1 MIEITAIKHNNTM
14 LWNNWASVDAP
25 VVSCTDNV
33 VTMTCST
40 NGATIHYSTNG
51 GTTYSVY
58 STPITISAQTTYI
71 AYATKSGM
79 NDSVSTTYTAIY
91 KTPIES
97 PLRIDKRSDVGTRTV
112 SLTKNGNAPEIN
124 LEYSFNNSTWQ
135 TWTPDSS
142 GNRTMSLPA
151 NTSMFIRGN
160 NPNGLAGS
168 TGDDFYSFSCDKN
181 YGIAGD
187 IRSLVSHYEVD
198 TLPYM
203 CFRGLFKNSTTLS
216 AADYSRIESTNLGRY
231 CYSQMFFGCTNLLRA
246 PHNLPASIVSERAY
260 DYMFYGCTSLEVMPI
275 IAATTFG
282 KNACRAMFY
291 GCTSLTQQWTS
302 TTPSV
307 GTRGNIGFTIASS
320 DTNSFQDMFR
330 GCSSLVNASG
340 ITATQ
345 TNNWKESVCNAMFR
359 DCSALTSA
367 PSITFGSFA
376 SGSSHC
382 QGMFHGCT
390 SLVSTPN
397 IHLNAPTLYG
407 LTYKNMYYGCTH
419 LTTAPEIKATTM
431 FADTNNGSLAI
442 MFYNCSSLTYIK
454 VNFTN
459 WNSGNYT
466 NSWTYGLPSSGRF
479 DCPSGLAQTKNAS
492 GNTTNPHY
500 IPYNWGINQNKLAK
514 PTVSCSNNV
523 VTMSCSTSGATIKY
537 STNGGS
543 SYSTY
548 SSPITISATTTY
560 TVYATKSGMFDSDTT
575 TYTATYTAPKLP
587 DPTITFSYVN
597 GINKATIETP
607 GISGVTYYVNKA
619 TGNSALSCSDIN
631 APNAH
636 GTSQFRGT
644 GTGDNSTFTINVA
657 EYVRHCG
664 IKVLSVKSGYRDSDI
679 TCKTYDH

>member
-1 MIEITAIKHNNTM
+1 MILIGNKTPESITIGGKEVASIAINNETV
-14 LWNNWASVDAP
+14 WTSSQEEPVDDP
-25 VVSCTDNV
+25 VVTCVDNV

-40 NGATIHYSTNG
+40 SGASINYSTDG

-58 STPITISAQTTYI
+58 STPITISATTNYTVYASKDGMTDSNVVTYTATFKETVATPVVSCTDNVVTMSCSTNGATIHYSTNGGSSYSVYSSPITISANTTYTV
-71 AYATKSGM
+71 YATKSGM
-79 NDSVSTTYTAIY
+79 FDSSTTTYTAIY

-112 SLTKNGNAPEIN
+112 TLTKNGNAPEIN

-151 NTSMFIRGN
+151 STSMFIRGN
-160 NPNGLAGS
+160 NPNGLATS
-168 TGDDFYSFSCDKN
+168 GDDFYSFSCDKN

-198 TLPYM
+198 TLPDY

-231 CYSQMFFGCTNLLRA
+231 CYSQIFYGCTNLLRA
-246 PHNLPASIVSERAY
+246 PHSLPASIVSERAY

-282 KNACRAMFY
+282 NNACRNMFNN
-291 GCTSLTQQWTS
+291 CSALTQQWTS
-302 TTPSV
+302 TTASV
-307 GTRGNIGFTIASS
+307 ETRGNISFTIASS
-320 DTNSFQDMFR
+320 DVSSFRDMFR

-340 ITATQ
+340 IVATQ

-367 PSITFGSFA
+367 PSITFGSFV

-397 IHLNAPTLYG
+397 IHLNAPTLYA
-407 LTYKNMYYGCTH
+407 LTCKNMYYGCTH
-419 LTTAPEIKATTM
+419 LTTAPEIKATTLT
-431 FADTNNGSLAI
+431 DSGTNHENGSLSI

-454 VNFTN
+454 VNFTD
-459 WNSGNYT
+459 WNNGYYT
-466 NSWTYGLPSSGRF
+466 QQWTYGTRASGTFYKPSV
-479 DCPSGLAQTKNAS
+479 LAATKNTS

-500 IPYNWGINQNKLAK
+500 IPYNW
-514 PTVSCSNNV
+514 TV
-523 VTMSCSTSGATIKY
+523 
-537 STNGGS
+537 TN
-543 SYSTY
+543 
-548 SSPITISATTTY
+548 I
-560 TVYATKSGMFDSDTT
+560 
-575 TYTATYTAPKLP
+575 
-587 DPTITFSYVN
+587 
-597 GINKATIETP
+597 
-607 GISGVTYYVNKA
+607 
-619 TGNSALSCSDIN
+619 
-631 APNAH
+631 
-636 GTSQFRGT
+636 
-644 GTGDNSTFTINVA
+644 
-657 EYVRHCG
+657 
-664 IKVLSVKSGYRDSDI
+664 
-679 TCKTYDH
+679 